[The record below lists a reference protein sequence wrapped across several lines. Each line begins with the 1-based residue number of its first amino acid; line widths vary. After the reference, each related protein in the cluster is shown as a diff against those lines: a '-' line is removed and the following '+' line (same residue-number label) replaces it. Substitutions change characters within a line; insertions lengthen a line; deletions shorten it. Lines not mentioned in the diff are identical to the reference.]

1 MINKFNIEN
10 EDSIIPERMASAAYN
25 SEEDADIEG
34 GLRPKTLDE
43 YIGQEKAKES
53 LRIYI
58 EACKRRG
65 DSLDHVLLYGPPGC
79 GKTLIARQIGKAL
92 NAHEPKVL
100 LILGPKSSICLP
112 RSSMVPKF

>member
-43 YIGQEKAKES
+43 YIGQERRRRACA
-53 LRIYI
+53 YI
-58 EACKRRG
+58 
-65 DSLDHVLLYGPPGC
+65 
-79 GKTLIARQIGKAL
+79 
-92 NAHEPKVL
+92 
-100 LILGPKSSICLP
+100 
-112 RSSMVPKF
+112 